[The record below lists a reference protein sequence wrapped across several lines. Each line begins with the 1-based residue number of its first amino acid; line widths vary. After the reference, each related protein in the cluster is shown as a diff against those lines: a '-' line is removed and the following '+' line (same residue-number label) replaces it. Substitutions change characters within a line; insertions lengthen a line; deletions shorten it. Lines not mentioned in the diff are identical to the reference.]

1 MPDGQVGSRVTRCG
15 NFTSETHGVVV
26 DTLPSYRYIPVG
38 PKTSSGQAQ
47 EMQPMVAVPKV
58 EDLRRV
64 LDDDGNVLP
73 GAQAPELPDAEWKTL
88 YRSMLLVRLID
99 ERMLRLQR
107 QGRLGFYMTS
117 TGEEATHMAVQAL
130 RTGDWIFPSYRE
142 PGAAFLRGYTLR
154 DYICQLYGNEADPVK
169 GRQMPVHHSVSRI
182 HYVSISSPVG
192 TQIPQA
198 VGAAQAA
205 RISGV
210 EDVAIVYFGEGATS
224 TGEFHVGMNFAG
236 VWKSPCI
243 FFCRNNGWAIST
255 PGAKQT
261 AAKTIAIK
269 ALAYGMPGV
278 RVDGNDLLAILQVT
292 REAAER
298 ARAGEGPTLIEAL
311 TYRRG
316 AHSSSDDPSAY
327 RDPNEPKKWESND
340 PIERFR
346 RFLAQKG
353 LWTEDLEK
361 QLRAEIEREI
371 IAAHDES
378 QGLPAP
384 PVETLFD
391 DVFEEQPWHLREQ
404 KDWLMKQART
414 KSPHYHH

>member
-1 MPDGQVGSRVTRCG
+1 
-15 NFTSETHGVVV
+15 
-26 DTLPSYRYIPVG
+26 
-38 PKTSSGQAQ
+38 
-47 EMQPMVAVPKV
+47 MVAVPKV

-64 LDDDGNVLP
+64 LDDDGNVAP
-73 GAQAPELPDAEWKTL
+73 GAIAPDLAADELMSL
-88 YRSMLLVRLID
+88 YRHMLLVRLID

-117 TGEEATHMAVQAL
+117 TGEEATHMAVHAL
-130 RTGDWIFPSYRE
+130 RPGDWIFPSYRE
-142 PGAAFLRGYTLR
+142 PGAAFLRGYTLKE
-154 DYICQLYGNEADPVK
+154 YICQLYGNEGDPVK

-205 RISGV
+205 KISGSG
-210 EDVAIVYFGEGATS
+210 DVAIVYFGEGATS
-224 TGEFHVGMNFAG
+224 TGEFPVAMNFAG

-269 ALAYGMPGV
+269 ALAYGMPGI
-278 RVDGNDLLAILQVT
+278 RVDGNDLLAIHQAT
-292 REAAER
+292 AEAAER

-316 AHSSSDDPSAY
+316 AHSSSDDPTVY
-327 RDPNEPKKWESND
+327 RDPSEPKQWETND

-346 RFLAQKG
+346 RHLSTKG
-353 LWTEDLEK
+353 LWTE
-361 QLRAEIEREI
+361 EIEKELRSEI
-371 IAAHDES
+371 DGEIATAHDES
-378 QGLPAP
+378 QRLGAP
-384 PVETLFD
+384 PIESIFD
-391 DVFEEQPWHLREQ
+391 DVYESQPWHLREQ
-404 KDWLMKQART
+404 KAWLMRQART
-414 KSPHYHH
+414 KSPHQHH

>member
-1 MPDGQVGSRVTRCG
+1 
-15 NFTSETHGVVV
+15 
-26 DTLPSYRYIPVG
+26 
-38 PKTSSGQAQ
+38 
-47 EMQPMVAVPKV
+47 
-58 EDLRRV
+58 
-64 LDDDGNVLP
+64 
-73 GAQAPELPDAEWKTL
+73 
-88 YRSMLLVRLID
+88 
-99 ERMLRLQR
+99 MLRLQR

-117 TGEEATHMAVQAL
+117 TGEEATHLAVHAL
-130 RTGDWIFPSYRE
+130 RPDDWIFPSYRE
-142 PGAAFLRGYTLR
+142 PGAAFLRGYTL
-154 DYICQLYGNEADPVK
+154 DEYISQLYGNVKDPVK

-198 VGAAQAA
+198 VGTAQAA
-205 RISGV
+205 KISGSK
-210 EDVAIVYFGEGATS
+210 DAAIVYFGEGATS

-243 FFCRNNGWAIST
+243 FLCRNNGWAIST

-292 REAAER
+292 REAADR

-316 AHSSSDDPSAY
+316 AHSSSDDPSVY
-327 RDPNEPKKWESND
+327 RDPNEPKKWETND

-346 RFLAQKG
+346 RYLAKQG
-353 LWTEDLEK
+353 LWTEELEN
-361 QLRAEIEREI
+361 QLRTQIEKEIV
-371 IAAHDES
+371 AAHERTN
-378 QGLPAP
+378 GLPP
-384 PVETLFD
+384 PDVETLFD
-391 DVFEEQPWHLREQ
+391 DVYQEVPWHLREQ
-404 KDWLMKQART
+404 REWLMRQERPR
-414 KSPHYHH
+414 SPHYHH